1 MQKCDLCTW
10 PVLLRWC
17 SITLRSP
24 IAAHRDVEFISS
36 ISFSPSEASL
46 LYIAEQNPPSS
57 DDVFA
62 KFRYAPSFGEG
73 LPNSRRP
80 GTFMLY
86 WTKDETKFITE
97 SKLYCLSILTKNL
110 VHFGQVIYYT
120 DTELYATGFEPT
132 PDGRLLGI
140 KYCFNRP
147 FGIWR
152 IRITTRTSDL
162 DEYSTM
168 ECTADKLTPSHL
180 SCRSPRI
187 FNSSI
192 GSKLVYLSC
201 ATGGPYAS
209 TNSLH
214 VFDLSVSSDSSSAQP
229 KILVPVAQEVGPKSF
244 PGLYPT
250 GYTLSSSF
258 IVNHPNW
265 NAPKIVLSSTWHS
278 RNVILLIDTETGQIT
293 NLTPPDESCWN
304 WTFLTADDIDRIVCV
319 RSSPNVPHQVLLG
332 TISAASSVDWQV
344 IHEPTL
350 TKEVK
355 IALLSIESKII
366 PTPDRGPVET
376 VVIRSTSLGKQEQ
389 VGPCVLAPHG
399 GPHTT
404 TTTEFNPI
412 AAAFVLEGCKCH

>member
-1 MQKCDLCTW
+1 MQRCDSRTW
-10 PVLLRWC
+10 PVLLRWYFI
-17 SITLRSP
+17 SLRSP

-36 ISFSPSEASL
+36 ISFSPSETSL
-46 LYIAEQNPPSS
+46 LYIAERNPPSPS

-62 KFRYAPSFGEG
+62 KFRYTPSFGEG
-73 LPNSRRP
+73 LPNSKRP
-80 GTFMLY
+80 GTFMLH
-86 WTKDETKFITE
+86 WTKGETKE
-97 SKLYCLSILTKNL
+97 SKLYRLSIPTKNL
-110 VHFGQVIYYT
+110 VHFGQVIYHT
-120 DTELYATGFEPT
+120 DTELYATGFEQT

-152 IRITTRTSDL
+152 IRITSRTTDL

-187 FNSSI
+187 FTSSI
-192 GSKLVYLSC
+192 GSKLIYLSC
-201 ATGGPYAS
+201 ATGGPHAS

-214 VFDLSVSSDSSSAQP
+214 VLDLSVSSDSSSAQP
-229 KILVPVAQEVGPKSF
+229 KILVPVVREAGPKSF

-258 IVNHPNW
+258 VVNHPNW
-265 NAPKIVLSSTWHS
+265 NAPKIVLSSTWRS
-278 RNVILLIDTETGQIT
+278 RNVILLIDTDAGQIT

-355 IALLSIESKII
+355 IALLSIETKII
-366 PTPDRGPVET
+366 PIPDRGPVET
-376 VVIRSTSLGKQEQ
+376 VVIRSTSSGKPNQA
-389 VGPCVLAPHG
+389 GRCILAPHG
-399 GPHTT
+399 GPHTA

-412 AAAFVLEGCKCH
+412 AAAFAVEGCKCR